1 MTLKTISPRSAGE
14 DHSAHFEHLASGHT
28 HDSNPLMVEYRLLY
42 DEYCSLKH
50 RMDLLARE
58 KQNLLTQLGEM
69 NRSLDLATR
78 IDPMTG
84 LANRRDIMEKIER
97 EFSRSQRH
105 QRKFSV
111 MLVDLDNFKQV
122 NEIHGYNDGD
132 DVLVEVARVL
142 MSCVRSEDV
151 CARWGGEEFL
161 FLLTETTIE
170 GAVTLA
176 RKVLE
181 AISMTEFK
189 ANRPGI
195 RITTSIGL
203 CEHKQELSIYDCIAS
218 ANQAL
223 RLASGGQEPFGV
235 VWPVETAFSCRCSH
249 FKCTATQTV
258 F

>member
-1 MTLKTISPRSAGE
+1 MTIQSRSSQKNGH
-14 DHSAHFEHLASGHT
+14 DHEAHFKHVLESGSHEG
-28 HDSNPLMVEYRLLY
+28 NPLLMEYHLLY
-42 DEYCSLKH
+42 DEYSALKH
-50 RMDLLARE
+50 RMDLLAKE
-58 KQNLLTQLGEM
+58 KHNLLTQLGEM

-105 QRKFSV
+105 QRTFSV
-111 MLVDLDNFKQV
+111 MLVDLDNFKAV
-122 NEIHGYNDGD
+122 NETYGYNDGD

-142 MSCVRSEDV
+142 MGCVRNEDV

-161 FLLTETTIE
+161 FLLTETALD

-176 RKVLE
+176 RKILDS
-181 AISMTEFK
+181 ISMTEFK

-203 CEHKQELSIYDCIAS
+203 CEYFPGQSIYDCIAR
-218 ANQAL
+218 ADQAL
-223 RLASGGQEPFGV
+223 RQAKQGGKNRFV
-235 VWPVETAFSCRCSH
+235 VA
-249 FKCTATQTV
+249 A
-258 F
+258 

>member
-1 MTLKTISPRSAGE
+1 MTTDKRGYKNGE
-14 DHSAHFEHLASGHT
+14 QDHESHFKHIIECGH
-28 HDSNPLMVEYRLLY
+28 HEGNPLFTEYRLLY
-42 DEYCSLKH
+42 DEYHAIRHRLDLIGKEKH
-50 RMDLLARE
+50 
-58 KQNLLTQLGEM
+58 NLQTQLGEM

-105 QRKFSV
+105 QRTFSV

-122 NEIHGYNDGD
+122 NDKYGYNDGD

-142 MSCVRSEDV
+142 MGCVRNEDV

-161 FLLTETTIE
+161 FLLTETATE

-181 AISMTEFK
+181 SISMTEFK

-203 CEHKQELSIYDCIAS
+203 CEYLSGQAIYDCIAR
-218 ANQAL
+218 ADQAL
-223 RLASGGQEPFGV
+223 RQAKQGGKNRFV
-235 VWPVETAFSCRCSH
+235 V
-249 FKCTATQTV
+249 AT
-258 F
+258 